1 MEEITYASIVGS
13 IMYAMVC
20 SRPDL
25 AYAAS
30 MISRFMSNPR
40 MEHWNAV
47 KWVLRY
53 SKGSTNVGIL
63 YGGGVVGELGVAI
76 GYVDYDYARSV
87 GIRRSLIRYVFTL
100 FFGTLC

>member
-53 SKGSTNVGIL
+53 LKGSTNVGIL
-63 YGGGVVGELGVAI
+63 YGGGVVGGLGVA
-76 GYVDYDYARSV
+76 V
-87 GIRRSLIRYVFTL
+87 GL
-100 FFGTLC
+100 